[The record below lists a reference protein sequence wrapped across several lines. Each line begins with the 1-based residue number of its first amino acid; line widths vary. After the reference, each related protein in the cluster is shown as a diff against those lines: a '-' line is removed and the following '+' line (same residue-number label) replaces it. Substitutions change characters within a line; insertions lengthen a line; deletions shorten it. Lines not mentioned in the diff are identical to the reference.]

1 MTRKFIGIMLTV
13 LLVFHIAL
21 PVQAA
26 TRSVGMDALEF
37 EKELVVKAPN
47 SSLSMVFPVPRLAKI
62 YSASATFSLTP
73 SPQLHEDALF
83 SFYLN
88 DKLLESKTVKQLR
101 AQKKITV
108 NLPLD
113 GEFRDAFRLQIKAN
127 MFISND
133 LCRDYYTGGLFYT
146 VHNDTKVDLNYDMM
160 PVRSVADFFGNFQ
173 QSALIVVPNNAG
185 LAEMTPAAWAFGI
198 VKKNYPHLDV
208 QIVKAGEVGDRPNT
222 PRIWVAL
229 RNQLPA
235 YFNKTQAGIELADPN
250 TLLLSAGSVSELES
264 LSRQLADLPVFPRNS
279 LVGRN
284 LEGNSAE
291 NPDGKGTE
299 RISFGNQTVQEGVL
313 QVSSDFP
320 LYPSLWGNVPEKMGI
335 HLEGS
340 NMVAFDQARPAR
352 LDVFFNSKLLHSS
365 TLDHAGQFSREIV
378 LPAGTELL
386 SKNNLNVQVNYPEEQ
401 GQCLIRG
408 TTHTVQVSPGSYMW
422 GTGQQKL
429 DHFEWSNIGIFF
441 ARQGTVL
448 LDEKLGDP
456 LKMIAELMVF
466 LNRQLPTATYA
477 FPTLQTLASQT
488 FLPPDQYVVALINAG
503 NEPPFLQDL
512 MPILQGQGAAGYQDN
527 NPPIPTELQPNLN
540 SVVGKIAGNNGAPV
554 VVFSTKQ
561 NGGLLVAALRFLNR
575 PGQYTPLVGNVMAF
589 RQPGRIFSA
598 DVRDADNSTAVIQP
612 VSQGVFT
619 RYWGQYKKPI
629 IFVGATFA
637 GLILLLLFFF
647 GFNRKPKT
655 EQARAEEVR
664 EEIFEEPLHREETTV
679 PILETVTAATA
690 LPTEQQ
696 NRNRLRKNVAIHI
709 KSKIASRELSAAVP
723 ELTGAAP
730 LWETWIARDSAQDHS
745 ANIPEEIVAAG
756 EKVTFEEPEPLW
768 ETWIVR
774 DSAQGQSASIPEEL
788 VAAEEKVTFEESEP
802 LWETWIARD
811 STQGQSASIPEK
823 LVAAE
828 ENVTFEKP
836 ASAWEPWIVSDAA
849 QATSASKPEA
859 IPDEEIAT
867 PPQTVPA
874 WEPRIVRDSNA
885 ELKVSPAKTVP
896 TWEAWIMRDTAKDA
910 SESISE
916 LSSEEANVAPAKMAS
931 PDSVAAEV
939 DTPNP
944 KKPANAGKIIRRNLF
959 ISGTR

>member
-26 TRSVGMDALEF
+26 TRSVGLDALEF
-37 EKELVVKAPN
+37 KKELVVKAPN
-47 SSLSMVFPVPRLAKI
+47 SSLSMLFPVPRLAKI

-73 SPQLHEDALF
+73 SPQLHDDALF

-88 DKLLESKTVKQLR
+88 DKLLGSKTVKQLR
-101 AQKKITV
+101 AQKKVTV

-127 MFISND
+127 MFTSND

-173 QSALIVVPNNAG
+173 QSALIVVPDTAG
-185 LAEMTPAAWAFGI
+185 VAEMTPAAWAFGI
-198 VKKNYPHLDV
+198 LKKNYPHLDI
-208 QIVKAGEVGDRPNT
+208 QIAKAGEVGDRPNT

-235 YFNKTQAGIELADPN
+235 YFNKTQAGIALADPN
-250 TLLLSAGSVSELES
+250 TLLLSAGSVGELES
-264 LSRQLADLPVFPRNS
+264 VARQLADLPVFPRNS
-279 LVGRN
+279 FVGSA
-284 LEGNSAE
+284 LAGNSAE
-291 NPDGKGTE
+291 NPEGKGTE
-299 RISFGNQTVQEGVL
+299 KISFGNQTVQEGVL
-313 QVSSDFP
+313 QVSSDFS

-352 LDVFFNSKLLHSS
+352 LDVFFNSKLMHSS
-365 TLDHAGQFSREIV
+365 ALDQAGRFSRELA

-408 TTHTVQVSPGSYMW
+408 TTHSVQVSPGSYMW

-429 DHFEWSNIGIFF
+429 DHFGWSNIGIFF

-466 LNRQLPTATYA
+466 LNRQLPAATYA
-477 FPTLQTLASQT
+477 FPTLQTLAAQT

-512 MPILQGQGAAGYQDN
+512 MPTLQN

-554 VVFSTKQ
+554 IVFSTKQ

-575 PGQYTPLVGNVMAF
+575 PGHYEPLVGNVMAF
-589 RQPGRIFSA
+589 RQPGRIYSV
-598 DVRDADNSTAVIQP
+598 DVRDADNGSTVVQQ
-612 VSQGVFT
+612 VRQGVFT

-629 IFVGATFA
+629 VIVGAAFA
-637 GLILLLLFFF
+637 GLMLLLLFLL

-655 EQARAEEVR
+655 EQARAEEAR
-664 EEIFEEPLHREETTV
+664 AEICAEPRHMEEPTV
-679 PILETVTAATA
+679 PILETVTADAA

-696 NRNRLRKNVAIHI
+696 NRNRLRKNVATRI
-709 KSKIASRELSAAVP
+709 KSKLAGFELSAAPP
-723 ELTGAAP
+723 ELQGA
-730 LWETWIARDSAQDHS
+730 
-745 ANIPEEIVAAG
+745 
-756 EKVTFEEPEPLW
+756 EPLW

-774 DSAQGQSASIPEEL
+774 DSGQEQSASISNELVPVEENATLDPAEPLWGMWIERDVAQDQSDRIPEEL
-788 VAAEEKVTFEESEP
+788 VPAEATVTF
-802 LWETWIARD
+802 A
-811 STQGQSASIPEK
+811 
-823 LVAAE
+823 
-828 ENVTFEKP
+828 KP
-836 ASAWEPWIVSDAA
+836 APAWEPWIVRDAA
-849 QATSASKPEA
+849 PDPSASTLEL
-859 IPDEEIAT
+859 IPDEVNV
-867 PPQTVPA
+867 PPTKTMPA
-874 WEPRIVRDSNA
+874 WDPRIVRDSAN
-885 ELKVSPAKTVP
+885 EVDLSPAKTVP
-896 TWEAWIMRDTAKDA
+896 TWEAWIMRATAKDA
-910 SESISE
+910 SASSSE
-916 LSSEEANVAPAKMAS
+916 LIPDEANVASAIMAS
-931 PDSVAAEV
+931 PDSVAAEL
-939 DTPNP
+939 DTPTP
-944 KKPANAGKIIRRNLF
+944 KKFVNAGKVIRRNLF
-959 ISGTR
+959 VSGTR